1 MSAPRTVAEAVTAVT
16 SGLSQGRG
24 VSDLLPYLVRDC
36 VPLLDAEAAGV
47 LVLTAVGGLDVLAAS
62 SHQAAELE
70 AYQVQAAQGP
80 CIEAAQSSDQVTC
93 LGEDAITRRWPEVG
107 RAIVAAGYHGVHAYP
122 MRWHGIAVGALNV
135 FTATERAAT
144 EGEDELAQALA
155 DLATVVIAMP
165 TEDDGAPIVDRV
177 AAALA
182 TRALIEQ
189 AKGVLAYQH
198 RIDMA
203 AAYEL
208 LLAEAAAA
216 RDGLVA
222 AARAVIGRAQQ

>member
-1 MSAPRTVAEAVTAVT
+1 MTAPRTAAEAITAVT
-16 SGLSQGRG
+16 SGISQGRG

-36 VPLLDAEAAGV
+36 VPLLDAEAAGI

-62 SHQAAELE
+62 SHQTAELE
-70 AYQVQAAQGP
+70 AYQVQAAEGP
-80 CIEAAQSSDQVTC
+80 CIEAAQTSAPVTC
-93 LGEDAITRRWPEVG
+93 LGGDAITRHWPQVG
-107 RAIVAAGYHGVHAYP
+107 RAIVAAGFHGVHAYP

-144 EGEDELAQALA
+144 AGEDELAQALA

-165 TEDDGAPIVDRV
+165 TEDDGVAIVDRV
-177 AAALA
+177 GAALA
-182 TRALIEQ
+182 TRAVIEQ

-203 AAYEL
+203 AAYER
-208 LLAEAAAA
+208 LLAEAAEGH
-216 RDGLVA
+216 DGLVA
-222 AARAVIGRAQQ
+222 AARTVIERAQQ